1 MNEEKLYLSDEQAN
15 QLFEKLKSSVDE
27 NLNEAVS
34 SLKSVILSEVYS
46 VLKAWTD
53 KEQANDLVKSD
64 IKEVD
69 MLEKPI

>member
-1 MNEEKLYLSDEQAN
+1 MNEKKLYLSDEQAN

-53 KEQANDLVKSD
+53 KEQAADLVKSD

-69 MLEKPI
+69 ILEKPI